1 MPEQVTDP
9 SPPPSPPAPAFRPR
23 RLALQLLA
31 FAGGLALLAFTISI
45 AFGEKNREQ
54 IEKLKDATWKQ
65 IALLLGLSL
74 ASLMVNGVMF
84 WVALRPVRQLR
95 VADVVSTNC
104 IAAFL
109 GYLPMKLGLILRIAI
124 HVRRDRV
131 PLLTVTAWF
140 ASVAIVMLGVVGAL
154 LLASLATKDLNALW
168 FAIAGG
174 GLVVGGTL
182 LVVLAKLFAGEA
194 GLARLDRMLRALR
207 LPLLPTIVQSERYRQ
222 LHAAADMLADP
233 KAVFGTIALRV
244 VDFALQAARVPVAA
258 GIIGLSLP
266 YTQAFMI
273 SATAFLVG
281 IVSPGGPVGSREAA
295 VYGVCELLKIPN
307 AQSFALVALLVTGT
321 EGIAYGIGAAMG
333 LAWMRP
339 TRLFTPRAPSE
350 PPPGGG

>member
-1 MPEQVTDP
+1 MTEPSTDP
-9 SPPPSPPAPAFRPR
+9 TPPSPHAPAFRPR

-31 FAGGLALLAFTISI
+31 FAVGLALLAFTISI

-54 IEKLKDATWKQ
+54 IEKLKDATWQQ

-74 ASLMVNGVMF
+74 VSLLVNGVMF
-84 WVALRPVRQLR
+84 WVALRPVRRLH

-140 ASVAIVMLGVVGAL
+140 ASVAIVMLGVVGVL
-154 LLASLATKDLNALW
+154 LAASLATKDLNALW
-168 FAIAGG
+168 FTIAIGGLALGG
-174 GLVVGGTL
+174 GVLVL
-182 LVVLAKLFAGEA
+182 LARLFAGDA
-194 GLARLDRMLRALR
+194 GLARLDRLLRALR
-207 LPLLPTIVQSERYRQ
+207 LPLLPKIVQSERYRQ

-233 KAVFGTIALRV
+233 KAVFATVALRV

-295 VYGVCELLKIPN
+295 VYGVCELLSIPN
-307 AQSFALVALLVTGT
+307 AESFALVALLVTGT
-321 EGIAYGIGAAMG
+321 EGIAYAIGAALS

-339 TRLFTPRAPSE
+339 TKLFTPRTPRT
-350 PPPGGG
+350 P